1 MLVIVKVHFVVT
13 LFLSL
18 SIFDDLLE
26 IIWLFFWLLTL
37 HSHFCRILNFLF
49 FYLRISNCLYLILS
63 LFLLFSLFHLSQ
75 PLQSS
80 RNARLARI
88 RCDRSHILFSLDPF
102 SLLNAYTLRGF
113 SILNQLLLVLE
124 LLLLA
129 QDEVSDFVLFLLFY
143 LRIVLLHKSL

>member
-1 MLVIVKVHFVVT
+1 MFVIVKVHFVVT

-37 HSHFCRILNFLF
+37 LSHFCRILNFLF
-49 FYLRISNCLYLILS
+49 FYLRISNCVYLILS

-88 RCDRSHILFSLDPF
+88 RCDRSHILFSLDPV